1 MPDPLVPA
9 EELSFSYSRSS
20 GPGGQHVNKVSSRV
34 TLWFDLDASPSLTD
48 EQKARLRQGLAGR
61 LNRQGR
67 LWLVARASRSQ
78 TMNREAA
85 VRRFYELI
93 SQALAEETP
102 RRPTRVPRASRAAR
116 LTAKRHRARIKREGR
131 GKIATDE

>member
-1 MPDPLVPA
+1 MPDPLVPP

-116 LTAKRHRARIKREGR
+116 LTAKRHRSRIKREGR
-131 GKIATDE
+131 GKIAADE